1 MSVAA
6 LPSAPVLPR
15 RRSAILEFCRQQPL
29 GAVSFV
35 VIFVMMFAGIFAERV
50 SPYNPLDID
59 FAGILSAA
67 VVGALGRHRRLSA
80 ATSSR
85 ASSTA
90 RAPRW

>member
-35 VIFVMMFAGIFAERV
+35 VIFVMMFAGIFAEC
-50 SPYNPLDID
+50 
-59 FAGILSAA
+59 
-67 VVGALGRHRRLSA
+67 VVAL
-80 ATSSR
+80 
-85 ASSTA
+85 
-90 RAPRW
+90 

>member
-1 MSVAA
+1 MAVAT
-6 LPSAPVLPR
+6 LPSAPLPR

-35 VIFVMMFAGIFAERV
+35 VIFVMMFAGIFAEYV
-50 SPYNPLDID
+50 SPYNPLEID
-59 FAGILSAA
+59 FAGILTRPPGTTGWAPMPM
-67 VVGALGRHRRLSA
+67 G

-85 ASSTA
+85 GSSTA